1 MRPDGRQPDQLRPFS
16 IERNVAKF
24 AEGSCLVKIGDTHM
38 LVTATVEDRVPP
50 FIKKGSGQGWL
61 TAEYSMLPRSGR
73 QRNQR
78 ELMKPNGRTMEI
90 QRLIGRAMRTVVDL
104 EKMGERT
111 ITIDCDAIQADGG
124 TRCAAITGAWVAT
137 YDAMRWM
144 VEQRMLKEVLLKEPL
159 AAVSV
164 GVYRGIEVLDLCYD
178 EDSTAG
184 TDMNV
189 VMTESGKFVEIQGT
203 AEADPF
209 SAQTLGKMLALAKKG
224 IDELILAQKKALGL

>member
-1 MRPDGRQPDQLRPFS
+1 MG
-16 IERNVAKF
+16 E
-24 AEGSCLVKIGDTHM
+24 THM

-50 FIKKGSGQGWL
+50 FLKGKGQGWV

-78 ELMKPNGRTMEI
+78 DLMKPNGRNMEI
-90 QRLIGRAMRTVVDL
+90 QRLIGRAIRTVVDL
-104 EKMGERT
+104 DRLGERT
-111 ITIDCDAIQADGG
+111 LTLDCDALQADGG
-124 TRCAAITGAWVAT
+124 TRCAAITGAYVAM

-144 VEQRMLKEVLLKEPL
+144 MSQRMLKQILLKEPL

-164 GVYRGIEVLDLCYD
+164 GVYRGNEILDLNYD
-178 EDSTAG
+178 EDSSAH

-203 AEADPF
+203 AEQDPF
-209 SAQTLGKMLALAKKG
+209 SAETLGKMLKMAKKG
-224 IDELILAQKKALGL
+224 IDELIRAQKEALEI

>member
-1 MRPDGRQPDQLRPFS
+1 
-16 IERNVAKF
+16 
-24 AEGSCLVKIGDTHM
+24 M

-78 ELMKPNGRTMEI
+78 DLMKPNGRTMEI
-90 QRLIGRAMRTVVDL
+90 QRLIGRAMRTVVNL

-144 VEQRMLKEVLLKEPL
+144 VGQRMLKEVLLKEPL
-159 AAVSV
+159 AAISV
-164 GVYRGIEVLDLCYD
+164 GIHRGTEILDLCYD

-224 IDELILAQKKALGL
+224 IDELIVAQKEALGI

>member
-1 MRPDGRQPDQLRPFS
+1 
-16 IERNVAKF
+16 
-24 AEGSCLVKIGDTHM
+24 
-38 LVTATVEDRVPP
+38 
-50 FIKKGSGQGWL
+50 
-61 TAEYSMLPRSGR
+61 
-73 QRNQR
+73 
-78 ELMKPNGRTMEI
+78 
-90 QRLIGRAMRTVVDL
+90 
-104 EKMGERT
+104 
-111 ITIDCDAIQADGG
+111 
-124 TRCAAITGAWVAT
+124 
-137 YDAMRWM
+137 
-144 VEQRMLKEVLLKEPL
+144 MLKEVLLKEPL